1 MMQEINVAQKRV
13 KKEKAAIVIA
23 VGKAIARER
32 KDAGLTQEN
41 VAQKISVEK
50 ETVSRLETGDIPPS
64 LERLEQLSAAIGCPM
79 KRFFWHEEGDT
90 VRLAE
95 TVAEMIHAL
104 PEEKQA
110 VVVRL
115 VGDLVKVLR

>member
-1 MMQEINVAQKRV
+1 MVQERQ
-13 KKEKAAIVIA
+13 KKEKVAFVVA

-32 KDAGLTQEN
+32 KNAGLTQEK

-79 KRFFWHEEGDT
+79 KRFFWVEEGDT
-90 VRLAE
+90 ARLAE
-95 TVAEMIHAL
+95 TIAEMIHVL

>member
-1 MMQEINVAQKRV
+1 MTQEINVAQQRT

-32 KDAGLTQEN
+32 KYAGFTQEN

-64 LERLEQLSAAIGCPM
+64 LNALSN
-79 KRFFWHEEGDT
+79 
-90 VRLAE
+90 
-95 TVAEMIHAL
+95 
-104 PEEKQA
+104 
-110 VVVRL
+110 
-115 VGDLVKVLR
+115 

>member
-1 MMQEINVAQKRV
+1 MAQKRV
-13 KKEKAAIVIA
+13 KKEKAAIVVA

-32 KDAGLTQEN
+32 KNAGLTQDK

-64 LERLEQLSAAIGCPM
+64 LERLEELSAAIGCPM
-79 KRFFWHEEGDT
+79 KRFLWHEEGDT
-90 VRLAE
+90 ARLAE
-95 TVAEMIHAL
+95 TIAEMLRTL

-115 VGDLVKVLR
+115 VGDLVKVLC

>member
-1 MMQEINVAQKRV
+1 MAQKRV

-23 VGKAIARER
+23 VGKAIAGEQ
-32 KDAGLTQEN
+32 KDGGLTKEN

-50 ETVSRLETGDIPPS
+50 EPVPRLETGDIPPS

-79 KRFFWHEEGDT
+79 KRFFWHKEGDT

>member
-1 MMQEINVAQKRV
+1 MVEKRQK
-13 KKEKAAIVIA
+13 KDKAAIVVA

-32 KDAGLTQEN
+32 KNAGLTQEK

-64 LERLEQLSAAIGCPM
+64 LERLEQLSTAIGCPM
-79 KRFFWHEEGDT
+79 KRFFWHEEGGT

-104 PEEKQA
+104 PKEKQA

-115 VGDLVKVLR
+115 VGDLVKVLGE